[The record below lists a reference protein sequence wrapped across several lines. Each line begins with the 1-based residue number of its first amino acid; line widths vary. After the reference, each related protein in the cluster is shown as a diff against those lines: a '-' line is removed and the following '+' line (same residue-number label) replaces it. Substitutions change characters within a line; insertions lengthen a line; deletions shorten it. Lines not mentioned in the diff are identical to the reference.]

1 MLRCRQVGPYSVLA
15 AAPAYLCSGPV
26 YAPYRIAAVVLAVVW
41 VAGLA
46 VAIALLLLWLRFTD
60 SLSKTPAVS
69 RFGVLYEAYRP
80 GCFWWE
86 AVVMA
91 RRTLLTALTLIEDT
105 ATSFVFLT
113 AACVAIAVLQT
124 YVQPFRQQIENS
136 VDYFSLAL
144 LVMVAVINLFAV
156 VSSGYAAEAA
166 IYTADVLAGAGAFF
180 LLLFALYMS
189 RGSIVAA
196 VAALRKRITNVG
208 GAVLQGVKEEKAP
221 LEVALLGP
229 KGDDNDGV

>member
-46 VAIALLLLWLRFTD
+46 VATALLLLWLRFTD

-86 AVVMA
+86 VVVMA
-91 RRTLLTALTLIEDT
+91 RRTLLTALTLIDDT
-105 ATSFVFLT
+105 ATSFVFLS
-113 AACVAIAVLQT
+113 AACLVIAALQT
-124 YVQPFRQQIENS
+124 YVKPFRQKIENR
-136 VDYFSLAL
+136 VDYFSLVL
-144 LVMVAVINLFAV
+144 LVMVAMVNLFAV
-156 VSSGYAAEAA
+156 LSAGYAAAAA
-166 IYTADVLAGAGAFF
+166 IYTADALAGAGAV
-180 LLLFALYMS
+180 LLLLYAVYMS
-189 RGSIVAA
+189 RASIAEA
-196 VAALRKRITNVG
+196 VSTARARASSFALLLS
-208 GAVLQGVKEEKAP
+208 GAKAKKTP
-221 LEVALLGP
+221 LELALLEP
-229 KGDDNDGV
+229 KGDDNDRV